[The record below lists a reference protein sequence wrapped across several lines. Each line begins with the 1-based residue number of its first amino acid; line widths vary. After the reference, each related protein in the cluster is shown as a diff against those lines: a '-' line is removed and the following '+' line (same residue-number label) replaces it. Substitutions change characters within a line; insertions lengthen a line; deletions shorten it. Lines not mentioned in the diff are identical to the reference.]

1 MAALGTPAPVARRPP
16 SIALFLVSVKLVIMS
31 YKNAIAS
38 DDVKTEL
45 RRLREALAERE
56 RE

>member
-1 MAALGTPAPVARRPP
+1 
-16 SIALFLVSVKLVIMS
+16 VKLVIMS

>member
-1 MAALGTPAPVARRPP
+1 MAALGTPAPVAHRPP